1 MISLKKYISNIIES
15 NVSITN
21 ELEEHFYCEFAL
33 RESFNY
39 SFFNILEKYGSY
51 IDQKQLIIDL
61 SKEIYLV
68 VKHNEPENKFKLD
81 YNDLKEYSNIF
92 FKELIIE
99 LVNNTSGYLANKSN
113 YLKDEKLFD
122 TVIININYND
132 CKE

>member
-21 ELEEHFYCEFAL
+21 ELEEHFYCEFIL

-68 VKHNEPENKFKLD
+68 VKHNEPENNL
-81 YNDLKEYSNIF
+81 N
-92 FKELIIE
+92 
-99 LVNNTSGYLANKSN
+99 
-113 YLKDEKLFD
+113 
-122 TVIININYND
+122 
-132 CKE
+132 